1 MKWRC
6 DDCFGSPTF
15 CSHCLRTSHI
25 VHPFHRVSHWDG
37 QCFHRSSLNK
47 AGITLNLGHYGALCP
62 IYTPDNSVPTDNVL
76 SDSSPLTSEPLGR
89 DGRDIP
95 TDGEHTAGNAGLL
108 SDDDDDEADALWQNV
123 ETGGMPLKGTRKAK
137 PGLDSKQCP
146 VLTIVDI
153 TGIHELRTRFCQC
166 SPLET
171 NPLSHQLLSAAL
183 FPSSLKNPRTAFT
196 FRVLDD
202 INLTNLEG
210 KISTFKYFKKLR
222 RLTSNAFPHMI
233 TDRYRELL
241 RVLRQWRDMQS
252 RQRAGEVY
260 SAEGVSL
267 ADGGLAL
274 FCAACPQP
282 GVNLPENWEADPER

>member
-1 MKWRC
+1 M
-6 DDCFGSPTF
+6 
-15 CSHCLRTSHI
+15 
-25 VHPFHRVSHWDG
+25 HPFHRVSHWDG

-62 IYTPDNSVPTDNVL
+62 IYTPDNSVPTDGVL
-76 SDSSPLTSEPLGR
+76 LDSSPRTSEPLER
-89 DGRDIP
+89 DVRDIP
-95 TDGEHTAGNAGLL
+95 TDGEYTAEKADTLSEDDGADTL
-108 SDDDDDEADALWQNV
+108 SDDDGDDADALWQNV

-153 TGIHELRTRFCQC
+153 TGVHELRTRFCQC

-171 NPLSHQLLSAAL
+171 NPLSHQLLSMGL

-202 INLTNLEG
+202 VNLTNLEG
-210 KISTFKYFKKLR
+210 KMSAFKYFKKLR

-241 RVLRQWRDMQS
+241 RVLRQWRDIQS

-260 SAEGVSL
+260 STEGVSL
-267 ADGGLAL
+267 ADGDLAL

-282 GVNLPENWEADPER
+282 GVNLPENWEADPERRVLDSCAV